1 MNRERVVSVVV
12 AVACIASMGVAST
25 TLESSLASNPDDAIE
40 LDYDSLPIGRE
51 DAKEVKQDV
60 QQNEENGQ
68 PQSQSSSASSSSS
81 VSSSSSDS
89 SSASASAASS
99 SSEQS
104 LLDMLIA
111 LLEALLPYLV
121 GAFVVLAVGGLGYR
135 YRRRLVAPF
144 LALVDGSGGG
154 GGDDERAAVEW
165 QPRDDVERA
174 WLELVQTAGVD
185 RPQSKT
191 PAECADD
198 VVAAG
203 YDPEPVH
210 RLRRAFEDVRYG
222 EQTPTDDLRER
233 VAQSRRRLGLGGKP

>member
-40 LDYDSLPIGRE
+40 LDYDTLPIGRE

-68 PQSQSSSASSSSS
+68 PQSQSQSSSASS
-81 VSSSSSDS
+81 SSSSSDS

-104 LLDMLIA
+104 LLDTLIA

-121 GAFVVLAVGGLGYR
+121 GTLVVLAVGGLGYR

-144 LALVDGSGGG
+144 FALIGGSGGG
-154 GGDDERAAVEW
+154 DGDDERPAVEW
-165 QPRDDVERA
+165 QPRDEVERA

-222 EQTPTDDLRER
+222 EQTPTDDLREQ